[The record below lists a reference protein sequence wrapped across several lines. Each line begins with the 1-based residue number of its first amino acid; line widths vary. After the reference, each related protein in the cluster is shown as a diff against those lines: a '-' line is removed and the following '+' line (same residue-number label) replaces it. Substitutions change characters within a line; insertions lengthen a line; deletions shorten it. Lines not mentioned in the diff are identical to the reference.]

1 MSEPIPDDAVDPSD
15 PATPQDVEGA
25 DPQRLHL
32 HMPVDVRSVSLA
44 VLAVLGIIFALHW
57 ASAVFIP
64 LFLGLTCSY
73 ALAPV
78 VDRLERMRVPRAIGA
93 AFLLIG
99 IVGGMGWT
107 VYSLSDDATGVIE
120 SLPDAAP

>member
-1 MSEPIPDDAVDPSD
+1 MSEPIPDDAVDPGE

-44 VLAVLGIIFALHW
+44 VLAVLGIIFPLHW

-64 LFLGLTCSY
+64 LFLGLTCSHW
-73 ALAPV
+73 LAPSV
-78 VDRLERMRVPRAIGA
+78 PRPERMRVSPPTAP
-93 AFLLIG
+93 AFLPN
-99 IVGGMGWT
+99 
-107 VYSLSDDATGVIE
+107 A
-120 SLPDAAP
+120 